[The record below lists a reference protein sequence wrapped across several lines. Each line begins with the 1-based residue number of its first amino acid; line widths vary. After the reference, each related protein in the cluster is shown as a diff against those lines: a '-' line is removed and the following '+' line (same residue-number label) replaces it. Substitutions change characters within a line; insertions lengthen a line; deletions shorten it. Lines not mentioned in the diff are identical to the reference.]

1 MILVQNMGDA
11 NIQVLRWDGLT
22 LQDTGSASRPPAAP
36 LAFAPLRARERDR
49 GQVLHSHN
57 VGM

>member
-22 LQDTGSASRPPAAP
+22 LQDTGQRIKTAGGPAGIRTAPRP
-36 LAFAPLRARERDR
+36 
-49 GQVLHSHN
+49 
-57 VGM
+57 